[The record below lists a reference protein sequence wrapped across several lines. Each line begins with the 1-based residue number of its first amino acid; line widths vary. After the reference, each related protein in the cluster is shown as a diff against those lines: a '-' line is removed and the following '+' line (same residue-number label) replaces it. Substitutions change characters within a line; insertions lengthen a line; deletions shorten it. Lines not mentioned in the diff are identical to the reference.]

1 MLYNESKHNILALVG
16 KANKAA
22 KRVYF
27 CASPPFSDSSIVFKC
42 MIQSTNGT
50 PAFCVLSSASTHLLL
65 EFFKIFDASNI
76 ANIRYKTNLGAF
88 S

>member
-1 MLYNESKHNILALVG
+1 
-16 KANKAA
+16 
-22 KRVYF
+22 
-27 CASPPFSDSSIVFKC
+27 
-42 MIQSTNGT
+42 MIQSKNGT
-50 PAFCVLSSASTHLLL
+50 STFCVLSSASTHLLL